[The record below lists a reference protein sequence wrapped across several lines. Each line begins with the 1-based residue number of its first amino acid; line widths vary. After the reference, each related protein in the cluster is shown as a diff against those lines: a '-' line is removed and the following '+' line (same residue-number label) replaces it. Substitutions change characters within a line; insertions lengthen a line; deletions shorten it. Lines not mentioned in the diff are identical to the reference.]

1 MFTKPYDNVHVL
13 YHHLAPYG
21 VREGGRKVGSSRPV
35 PNPVPDDQY
44 VFIIIIVIKLELFY
58 RKEGHISAVHSY
70 NMSDIYSDLLDLA
83 ARYLVVGGRLVYW
96 IPIIRGE

>member
-1 MFTKPYDNVHVL
+1 MFMFTKPVDHVHVL

-44 VFIIIIVIKLELFY
+44 VFIIITVI
-58 RKEGHISAVHSY
+58 
-70 NMSDIYSDLLDLA
+70 
-83 ARYLVVGGRLVYW
+83 
-96 IPIIRGE
+96 